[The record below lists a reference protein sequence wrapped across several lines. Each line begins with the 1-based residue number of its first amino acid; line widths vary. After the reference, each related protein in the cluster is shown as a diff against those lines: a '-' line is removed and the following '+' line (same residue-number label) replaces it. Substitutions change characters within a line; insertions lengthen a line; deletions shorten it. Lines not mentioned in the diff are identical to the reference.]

1 MSSKWRVLDLLE
13 FKGFVGYER
22 GALLVGDTPVP
33 LDAVATVLLG
43 QKASWGYGLVAA
55 AERFDVQVIVCDWRN
70 LPVGILQHFSHA
82 SRVGARQRAQA
93 ALKQRTKDAAWRRIV
108 RAKVLGQSA
117 MLSEVGNIHDSRHL
131 KELSTLVQP
140 GDSTNIEGAAAMYYW
155 SRVLPGFSRRQESSD
170 FANAALNYGYTI
182 LRGCVLSSIC
192 AAGLLPGLGI
202 HHGSAVNPFPLADDL
217 IEPFRPAVDSAVVG
231 LVKTGVDALNRDS
244 KKTLAGVLELQSGG
258 NGSRLRTQI
267 TDLCQA
273 YGKFVERES
282 SSLRVPVWSG
292 S

>member
-1 MSSKWRVLDLLE
+1 MSSKWRVLDLIE

-22 GALLVGDTPVP
+22 GSLIVGEKPVP

-43 QKASWGYGLVAA
+43 QQATWGYGLVAA

-70 LPVGILQHFSHA
+70 LPIGILQHFSPA

-93 ALKQRTKDAAWRRIV
+93 ALKQRTKDSAWRRIV

-117 MLSEVGNIHDSRHL
+117 MLNQVASARDAWHL
-131 KELSTLVQP
+131 KKLSTLVQP
-140 GDSTNIEGAAAMYYW
+140 GDSTNIEGAAAKYYW

-170 FANAALNYGYTI
+170 FANVALNYGYTI

-231 LVKTGVDALNRDS
+231 LVKTGVNELNRDA

-258 NGSRLRTQI
+258 NGPRLRTQV

-282 SSLRVPVWSG
+282 SSLRGPVWSG

>member
-1 MSSKWRVLDLLE
+1 MSSKWRVVDLLE

-70 LPVGILQHFSHA
+70 LPVGILQHFSPA

-117 MLSEVGNIHDSRHL
+117 LLSEVGNIHDSRHL
-131 KELSTLVQP
+131 KELSTPVQS
-140 GDSTNIEGAAAMYYW
+140 GDSTNIEGAAAKYYW
-155 SRVLPGFSRRQESSD
+155 SRLLPGFRRRQDSGD
-170 FANAALNYGYTI
+170 FTNVALNYGYTI

-202 HHGSAVNPFPLADDL
+202 HHGNAVNPFPLADDL
-217 IEPFRPAVDSAVVG
+217 IEPFRPAVDSAVVE
-231 LVKTGVDALNRDS
+231 LVRVGFDELNRDA
-244 KKTLAGVLELQSGG
+244 KKALAEVLELQVGG
-258 NGSRLRTQI
+258 NGPRLRTQVA
-267 TDLCQA
+267 DLCLA

-282 SSLRVPVWSG
+282 SSLRVPIWSG

>member
-22 GALLVGDTPVP
+22 GALLIGDTPVP
-33 LDAVATVLLG
+33 LNTVSTILLG
-43 QKASWGYGLVAA
+43 QKATWGYGLVAA

-70 LPVGILQHFSHA
+70 LPVGILQHFSPA

-117 MLSEVGNIHDSRHL
+117 MLSKVGKLHDSRHL

-140 GDSTNIEGAAAMYYW
+140 GDSTNIEGSAAKYYW
-155 SRVLPGFSRRQESSD
+155 PRVLPGFSRHQDSGD
-170 FANAALNYGYTI
+170 FTNVALNYGYTI

-217 IEPFRPAVDSAVVG
+217 IEPFRPAVDSIVVG
-231 LVKTGVDALNRDS
+231 LVGAGYGELNRDV
-244 KKTLAGVLELQSGG
+244 KKALAGVLELQVNGS
-258 NGSRLRTQI
+258 GSRLRTQI
-267 TDLCQA
+267 ADLCQT
-273 YGKFVERES
+273 YGQFVERES
-282 SSLRVPVWSG
+282 SSLRVPAWPG